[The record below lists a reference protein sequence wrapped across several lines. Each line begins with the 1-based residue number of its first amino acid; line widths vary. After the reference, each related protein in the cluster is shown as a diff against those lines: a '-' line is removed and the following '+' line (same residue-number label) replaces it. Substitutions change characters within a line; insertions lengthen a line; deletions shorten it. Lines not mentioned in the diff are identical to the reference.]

1 MFLYEQLFFLKISQ
15 NQFSEQTFT
24 IDNSPDLTY
33 EQLFTIITRKGD
45 DMSDKSAVPRH
56 SKGSK
61 TKEKILKTA
70 LKLFAEK
77 GYKPTTVRDIAGA
90 VGIKQS
96 ALYNHFKNKD
106 EILSTLVDDLT
117 SSAIVTIFKHD
128 SDVQE
133 LHKQGK
139 ALLHSIAI
147 TFKLISFDKQ
157 NEALFKLMM
166 QEIYKNPVIR
176 DTYSEHFYQEN
187 VKKLSALFFMMMQD
201 EMIKSSD
208 PLLLANE
215 FFAPLFFYQ
224 MQVSLLKMDKKST
237 SSVVTMFEKHVD
249 FFWNSIKTEVQTD
262 TLF

>member
-1 MFLYEQLFFLKISQ
+1 
-15 NQFSEQTFT
+15 
-24 IDNSPDLTY
+24 
-33 EQLFTIITRKGD
+33 
-45 DMSDKSAVPRH
+45 MSDNTAVSKH
-56 SKGSK
+56 TKGSK

-90 VGIKQS
+90 LGMKQS

-117 SSAIVTIFKHD
+117 SSAIVGLFEQKDT
-128 SDVQE
+128 QE
-133 LHKQGK
+133 LYKQGK
-139 ALLHSIAI
+139 TLLSSIAT
-147 TFKLISFDKQ
+147 TFKLISFDRQ

-166 QEIYKNPVIR
+166 QEIYKNSSIR
-176 DTYSEHFYQEN
+176 DTYNEFFYQEN

-201 EMIKSSD
+201 EMIKSGD
-208 PLLLANE
+208 HLLLANE

-224 MQVSLLKMDKKST
+224 MQISLLKLDKRST

-249 FFWNSIKTEVQTD
+249 FFWESIRLEVRTD

>member
-1 MFLYEQLFFLKISQ
+1 
-15 NQFSEQTFT
+15 
-24 IDNSPDLTY
+24 
-33 EQLFTIITRKGD
+33 
-45 DMSDKSAVPRH
+45 MSDQSTASKH

-61 TKEKILKTA
+61 TKEKILKIS

-106 EILSTLVDDLT
+106 EILSTLVEDLT
-117 SSAIVTIFKHD
+117 SSAIVTLFD
-128 SDVQE
+128 SQEDGQE
-133 LHKQGK
+133 LYRQGK
-139 ALLHSIAI
+139 SLLYSIAT
-147 TFKLISFDKQ
+147 TFKLISFDRQ

-166 QEIYKNPVIR
+166 QEIYKNQAIR
-176 DTYSEHFYQEN
+176 DTYSEYFYQEN
-187 VKKLSALFFMMMQD
+187 VKKLSAIFFMMMQ
-201 EMIKSSD
+201 ENMIKSND

-224 MQVSLLKMDKKST
+224 MQVSLLKLDKKSS

-249 FFWNSIKTEVQTD
+249 FFWNSIKTESQKD